1 MGFFNVFFVVAA
13 QSMNHLIGAHSRNG
27 TNRDQSRTFLMS
39 FSSGNATIPETFED
53 NEKRQEMTGRV
64 IMKNPN
70 G

>member
-1 MGFFNVFFVVAA
+1 MFFFVVVVAAA

-27 TNRDQSRTFLMS
+27 TNKDQSWTFLMS
-39 FSSGNATIPETFED
+39 FSSGNATILETFED